1 MNVTLLLTVGRVL
14 KLTMDD
20 IGSLLTMV
28 DTVWCAELN
37 SGLASSDS
45 VVAELMGWTCGF
57 DCNRPISVDG

>member
-1 MNVTLLLTVGRVL
+1 MNVTLLLTIGRVL

-37 SGLASSDS
+37 SGLALVIVLWLS
-45 VVAELMGWTCGF
+45 AWAGL
-57 DCNRPISVDG
+57 VDLIVIDPSR